1 MKFRQWIL
9 PVMILIMGLCFSGCG
24 KTDKGQGCTLNVI
37 SSYGGY
43 GVGGQDLG
51 SGSFT
56 ESITVYS
63 GDKLYEWDNGCW
75 RSEKQ
80 PQYSFDP
87 EAIISIIEVAD
98 NGVTIQVNGEETTL
112 AYNTEKAVES
122 MYVVYDGINY
132 SYRIFFK
139 KN

>member
-1 MKFRQWIL
+1 MKLRQAIIL
-9 PVMILIMGLCFSGCG
+9 TIIFIMGLCFSGCG
-24 KTDKGQGCTLNVI
+24 KTDKGQGCTLSVI

-43 GVGGQDLG
+43 GIDGHDLG

-56 ESITVYS
+56 ESITVYG
-63 GDKLYEWDNGCW
+63 GDKLYEWDNGHW

-87 EAIISIIEVAD
+87 EAIISIIEITD
-98 NGVTIQVNGEETTL
+98 SGVKIKVNGEETTL
-112 AYNTEKAVES
+112 AYSTEKAVDS
-122 MYVVYDGINY
+122 MYVVDDGLNY

-139 KN
+139 KD